1 MTVQLRRYLP
11 GDESAA
17 RGIYEASFPPSLRAP
32 WTEIVDHRDDERLHI
47 LTADDAATGFAL
59 VRRLGDT
66 DMSFVRYLA
75 VDPARRGQGLGAE
88 LVALLRDRLRAED
101 MGALLL
107 DVEAPI
113 GEHAADDRRRIE
125 FYERCGLTLLD
136 VPDYAPPDHGE
147 TGEAVPLL
155 LMGEV
160 LDDGPPLVGQR
171 LAGAVQAVL
180 RYRYGV
186 DS

>member
-1 MTVQLRRYLP
+1 MTVLRNYRP
-11 GDESAA
+11 GDETTA
-17 RGIYEASFPPSLRAP
+17 RGIYEESFPPSLRAP
-32 WTEIVDHRDDERLHI
+32 WSEIVDHRDDEHLHI
-47 LTADDAATGFAL
+47 LTADDAVTGFAL

-75 VDPARRGQGLGAE
+75 VDPARRGQGLGAQ
-88 LVALLRDRLRAED
+88 LVTLLRDRLRAESI
-101 MGALLL
+101 GALLL
-107 DVEAPI
+107 DVEAPT
-113 GEHAADDRRRIE
+113 GEHAADDQRRIE

-160 LDDGPPLVGQR
+160 LDAGPPLRSER
-171 LAGAVQAVL
+171 LVSAVRAVL

-186 DS
+186 DA